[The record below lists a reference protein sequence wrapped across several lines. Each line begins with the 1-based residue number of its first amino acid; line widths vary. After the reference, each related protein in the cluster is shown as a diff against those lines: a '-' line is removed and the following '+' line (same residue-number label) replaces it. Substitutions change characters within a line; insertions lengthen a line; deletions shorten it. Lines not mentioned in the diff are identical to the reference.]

1 MTYRH
6 SQPARWAPFLLGAV
20 VAAAA
25 PPATAAEITLF
36 VSGAS
41 PSLAWTGGVGGAFA
55 ITLFNIGGVE
65 VEGAHQGGEV
75 LDSGLLTLSGR
86 VFIAPPIG
94 RFVPYAGLSAGA
106 YRATLGSEDDWG
118 TSSGVFVGVKL
129 KLALGLSVRGEYQ
142 WIHFPEGV
150 LIPMDARYSA
160 GVSLGF

>member
-1 MTYRH
+1 MRDPCPR
-6 SQPARWAPFLLGAV
+6 SAWLAPFLLGAIL
-20 VAAAA
+20 AADA
-25 PPATAAEITLF
+25 PRASAAELTLF
-36 VSGAS
+36 VSGAT

-118 TSSGVFVGVKL
+118 TTSGVFVGVKL

-142 WIHFPEGV
+142 WTHFPEGALV
-150 LIPMDARYSA
+150 PMDARYSA
-160 GVSLGF
+160 GLSLSF

>member
-1 MTYRH
+1 MTSPRTTM
-6 SQPARWAPFLLGAV
+6 ARLAFLLFGAIL
-20 VAAAA
+20 AAGA
-25 PPATAAEITLF
+25 PRASAAELTLF

-41 PSLAWTGGVGGAFA
+41 PSLAWKGGVGGAFA

-75 LDSGLLTLSGR
+75 LDSGLLTVSGR
-86 VFIAPPIG
+86 IFIAPPIG

-118 TSSGVFVGVKL
+118 TTSGVFVGAKL

-142 WIHFPEGV
+142 WTHFPEGALV
-150 LIPMDARYSA
+150 PMDARYSA
-160 GVSLGF
+160 GLSLSF